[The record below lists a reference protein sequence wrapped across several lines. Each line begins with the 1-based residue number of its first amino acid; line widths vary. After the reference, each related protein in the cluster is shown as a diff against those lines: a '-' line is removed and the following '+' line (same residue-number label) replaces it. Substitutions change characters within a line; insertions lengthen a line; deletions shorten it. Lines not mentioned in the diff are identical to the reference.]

1 MESTR
6 QFQFENVDITI
17 TEHLTAEISGAITQ
31 HGAHLWPAA
40 PVLAASLKRLYPA
53 GIGDGGACVELGCGC
68 ALPGMVA
75 SRLASEVVLTDKFD
89 SGLEAARSTVKLNQS
104 LCPVKVEQL
113 SWGDDIKP
121 IVDSLA
127 NPIKLLLAADCLY
140 PDMSA
145 WPDFFCTLAQFCAL
159 PSRPVALVAFHKRN
173 GQQTLEPFV
182 SYWRL
187 KLEPIPLSELDLEK
201 SENIGGTRLPGP
213 STGSIILY
221 RITYCP

>member
-6 QFQFENVDITI
+6 KFEFENVKVTI
-17 TEHLTAEISGAITQ
+17 TENLTAEISGAITQ

-40 PVLAASLKRLYPA
+40 PVLAAALKRLYPA
-53 GIGDGGACVELGCGC
+53 GLGESGVVELGCGC

-75 SRLASEVVLTDKFD
+75 SFLSSEVILTDKFD
-89 SGLEAARSTVKLNQS
+89 SGLDAARSTVNLNPS
-104 LCPVKVEQL
+104 LCPVKVHQL
-113 SWGDDIKP
+113 SWGDEINQ
-121 IVDSLA
+121 IVNLF
-127 NPIKLLLAADCLY
+127 NHPIKLILAADCLY

-145 WPDFFCTLAQFCAL
+145 WPDFFCTLAQFCSL

-182 SYWRL
+182 SYWKL
-187 KLEPIPLSELDLEK
+187 KLDPIPLNELDLEK
-201 SENIGGTRLPGP
+201 SENIGTTRLPGP